1 VQLDQARRSD
11 SSNQRSLTVSSADLA
26 VRQAEVTLQK
36 AHDTATERTIVA
48 PFDGTVEGITNVVV
62 GATPTGGTNDPINLG
77 SLVSDDFIASFSLS
91 ASDINRVSVG
101 QKVLVTLTSYPNMQ
115 PLEATITQ
123 KSSLPES
130 GTVPTYAVEAL
141 LTSEKPANIELRDG
155 MLCNIEIVQQE
166 KTDVVRLPL
175 SAITYVDGNPTVTV
189 IDGLSDSDKQRAKR
203 VGVLPSGTGAYT
215 THPQQIEI
223 GLRGQYYVE
232 VTSGLDAGV
241 LVQGASVTNNAT
253 PGAQGSVVRTGFGG
267 GGGRG
272 GGARPD

>member
-1 VQLDQARRSD
+1 
-11 SSNQRSLTVSSADLA
+11 
-26 VRQAEVTLQK
+26 
-36 AHDTATERTIVA
+36 
-48 PFDGTVEGITNVVV
+48 
-62 GATPTGGTNDPINLG
+62 
-77 SLVSDDFIASFSLS
+77 VSDDFIASFSLS